1 MTTTDTR
8 ENIMGV
14 SRLMV
19 QAHGYN
25 ALSFREIGK
34 EVGVSSA
41 SIHHHFPTKGD
52 LGAALARRYT
62 DDGIEAL
69 TRLLSESKDA
79 RACIDGYA
87 AIFRAALVNDNRMC
101 LVGLMSAEYDDLPD
115 EVRAE
120 TNRFIDVNVSWL
132 VDVLSLRKSKA
143 TKATKDALRHQA
155 LAIYAAI
162 EGAQLVAR
170 GRGDIAVYDEAII
183 AYRAAGLLP

>member
-8 ENIMGV
+8 EKIMSV
-14 SRLMV
+14 ARLMV
-19 QAHGYN
+19 QGHGYN

-62 DDGIEAL
+62 DDGIEML
-69 TRLLSESKDA
+69 DQLLADSKNPG
-79 RACIDGYA
+79 ACMDGYT
-87 AIFRAALVNDNRMC
+87 AIFRAALLNENRMC
-101 LVGLMSAEYDDLPD
+101 LVGLMSAEHDDLPE

-120 TNRFIDVNVSWL
+120 TNRFIDVNVKWL
-132 VDVLSLRKSKA
+132 TQVLSLRKSKA
-143 TKATKDALRHQA
+143 GRAAIEQQA
-155 LAIYAAI
+155 LAIHAAI

-170 GRGDIAVYDEAII
+170 GRGDITVFDQALI
-183 AYRAAGLLP
+183 AYRAAGLMP